1 MRDNY
6 DFSFADVWLSDL
18 NGVTTA
24 RPPHEVAEYDFELV
38 DIPGRSG
45 SEYIDNKRYKNVIMT
60 REIGVLHRNI
70 STPDKTVDNLIDW
83 LAYNQGY
90 KEFWDTDHPYMVT
103 YAALE
108 NFTEVNTVLRRYHKA
123 RLKFSRH
130 PFWYHEGGL
139 EYTTVPLDGDTPTKD
154 FINPY
159 KIISK
164 PIIKIVTTGGSPAY
178 IQYSITT
185 PNGVETTINCVGV
198 PGNSTILI
206 DVEKK
211 TSKVGD
217 TYAPWNTPEGFEPG
231 TNTFKL
237 VSGKSRVSSIQIMP
251 RWRCL

>member
-38 DIPGRSG
+38 DIPGKSG

-60 REIGVLHRNI
+60 REIGILHRSN
-70 STPDKTVDNLIDW
+70 SKQDKTVDDLIDW

-90 KEFWDTDHPYMVT
+90 HEFSDSDHPYMIA
-103 YAALE
+103 YAALT
-108 NFTEVNTVLRRYHKA
+108 NFAEVSTVLRRYHKA

-139 EYTTVPLDGDTPTKD
+139 EYTTVPLTDDIPTKV
-154 FINPY
+154 FKNPY
-159 KIISK
+159 KLTAK
-164 PIIKIVTTGGSPAY
+164 PLIEIVTTGGSPTV

-185 PNGVETTINCVGV
+185 PGGIETAISCPAI
-198 PGNSTILI
+198 PGNATVVI
-206 DVEKK
+206 DLEKK
-211 TSKVGD
+211 TSKVED
-217 TYAPWNTPEGFEPG
+217 VYAPYDVPEGFEPG
-231 TNTFKL
+231 VNTFKL
-237 VSGKSRVSSIQIMP
+237 TIGKSRVSSIRIMP